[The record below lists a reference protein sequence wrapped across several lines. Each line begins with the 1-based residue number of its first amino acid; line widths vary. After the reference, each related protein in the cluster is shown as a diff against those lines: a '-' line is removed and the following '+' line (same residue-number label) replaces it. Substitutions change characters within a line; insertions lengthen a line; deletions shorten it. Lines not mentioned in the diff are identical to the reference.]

1 MSVLAL
7 GLLAMA
13 CAPRAHAARR
23 DALPPP
29 APANWAGTRD
39 PGAGPAAGSS
49 KGAPPLP
56 DPRPRSAGAREE
68 HGAEANGEHTRVQA
82 RRPPTGRDQ
91 AVRKAIEIAAALV
104 GQREIVVEGVRW
116 GDGCAALVRAAYA
129 EAGAPLPGSA
139 LDAPALHAFAK
150 ERARTR
156 RGKPAAGDL
165 VFLSDRPGGPPE
177 HVGLVESVAADGTA
191 LVLHRTDHGVLR
203 VRVNGAQPWKLKG
216 DTGRAVNDVLV
227 VGAGR
232 VSAGRLLV
240 AYATVL

>member
-1 MSVLAL
+1 MQ
-7 GLLAMA
+7 
-13 CAPRAHAARR
+13 R
-23 DALPPP
+23 DL
-29 APANWAGTRD
+29 
-39 PGAGPAAGSS
+39 
-49 KGAPPLP
+49 
-56 DPRPRSAGAREE
+56 
-68 HGAEANGEHTRVQA
+68 
-82 RRPPTGRDQ
+82 
-91 AVRKAIEIAAALV
+91 AVRRAIETASALV
-104 GQREIVVEGVRW
+104 GQRDVVIDGVQW

-129 EAGAPLPGSA
+129 EAGSPLPARA

-150 ERARTR
+150 ERARVR

-203 VRVNGAQPWKLKG
+203 VRVNGAQPWKLKA
-216 DTGRAVNDVLV
+216 DSGRAVNDVLL

-232 VSAGRLLV
+232 ISAGRLLV

>member
-1 MSVLAL
+1 
-7 GLLAMA
+7 MA
-13 CAPRAHAARR
+13 CAPRVHAARR

-39 PGAGPAAGSS
+39 PGAGPAAGFEQ
-49 KGAPPLP
+49 
-56 DPRPRSAGAREE
+56 SAGAREE
-68 HGAEANGEHTRVQA
+68 HARVQA

-91 AVRKAIEIAAALV
+91 AVRKAIETAAALV
-104 GQREIVVEGVRW
+104 GQREIVVDGIRW

-165 VFLSDRPGGPPE
+165 VFLADRPGGPPE

-216 DTGRAVNDVLV
+216 DSGRAVNDVLV